1 MNKTIVKTEYQAYQE
16 IRCAL
21 AAEIDELD
29 LTTVSAS
36 ELRRDFGITPT
47 VLRRLVSSG
56 RVRPVRR
63 SRRRNAR
70 VRYRLRDVLQA
81 VVKDGM
87 YAAGRVRNGGQHSF
101 N

>member
-1 MNKTIVKTEYQAYQE
+1 MNKSTLRTEYLAYQE
-16 IRCAL
+16 IRCEL
-21 AAEIDELD
+21 AAEIEELA

-36 ELRRDFGITPT
+36 ELRRDFGITLT

-56 RVRPVRR
+56 RIRPVRK

-70 VRYRLRDVLQA
+70 VRYRLRDVLRA
-81 VVKDGM
+81 VVANGM
-87 YAAGRVRNGGQHSF
+87 YAAGRIRNGGHLSS